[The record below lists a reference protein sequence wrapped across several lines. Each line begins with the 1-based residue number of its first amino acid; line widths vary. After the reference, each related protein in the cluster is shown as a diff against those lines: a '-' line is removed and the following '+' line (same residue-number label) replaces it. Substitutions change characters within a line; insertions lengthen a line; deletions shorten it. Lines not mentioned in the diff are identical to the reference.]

1 MKESEFIELLNLYID
16 HEISAEDA
24 VRLEAEVVSD
34 PKRRQVY
41 RQYCQ
46 MHKACAVLADQF
58 SEQATPQCVVEKP
71 SRNWTGTFYSVGFA
85 AAACLAIFLAVR
97 HHEPISKERSVASTV
112 SPKLQQNFQQV
123 AYQQPNLQPIVA
135 LRDLTLTPTQV
146 SNSNPQLP
154 NDTLAWMQQLQLQQ
168 VQMQMQLQ
176 AMRQMQTPA
185 GLNVNQLRVMP
196 VALPVELTPS
206 YLNQPEAQVQNAAF
220 HFER

>member
-168 VQMQMQLQ
+168 QQQLQ
-176 AMRQMQTPA
+176 A
-185 GLNVNQLRVMP
+185 
-196 VALPVELTPS
+196 
-206 YLNQPEAQVQNAAF
+206 VQKLIQKQGF
-220 HFER
+220 WK

>member
-1 MKESEFIELLNLYID
+1 M
-16 HEISAEDA
+16 
-24 VRLEAEVVSD
+24 
-34 PKRRQVY
+34 
-41 RQYCQ
+41 
-46 MHKACAVLADQF
+46 
-58 SEQATPQCVVEKP
+58 
-71 SRNWTGTFYSVGFA
+71 GFA

-97 HHEPISKERSVASTV
+97 HHEPISKESSVADTMN
-112 SPKLQQNFQQV
+112 PKLQQNFQQV